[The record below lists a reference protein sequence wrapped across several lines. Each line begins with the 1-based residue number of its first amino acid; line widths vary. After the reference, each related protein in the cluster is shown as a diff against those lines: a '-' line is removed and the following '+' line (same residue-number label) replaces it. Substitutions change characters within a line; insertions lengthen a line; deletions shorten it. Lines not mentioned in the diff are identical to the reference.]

1 MEDDDSKFLVLE
13 SEDEEELPN
22 EHIWNTQIATWR
34 MTITQD
40 YRFHTIIGFDGTSIR
55 FNYLGE
61 VIHLLQMSDL
71 SSLYGMVTARLEG
84 AQPEGIGL
92 QLLGDLTVLFD
103 SSTSEGKG
111 YEAWQ
116 GQYQWRVYSWVFYPV
131 PAVYKLT
138 SIRGNVIYMFSDVEY
153 PFSLGIMEQM
163 LKQKFRVPRDM
174 VGNDRTL
181 ALQLVAS
188 IKKRVADIKKV

>member
-1 MEDDDSKFLVLE
+1 
-13 SEDEEELPN
+13 
-22 EHIWNTQIATWR
+22 
-34 MTITQD
+34 MTVTQD
-40 YRFHTIIGFDGTSIR
+40 YRYHTIIGYDGTFIK

-61 VIHLLQMSDL
+61 IIHLLDRGDL
-71 SSLYGMVTARLEG
+71 STLYGMVTARLEG
-84 AQPEGIGL
+84 TQPDGIGL
-92 QLLGDLTVLFD
+92 QLFGDLTVLFD
-103 SSTSEGKG
+103 SSTSDGKG

-131 PAVYKLT
+131 PSVHKLT
-138 SIRGNVIYMFSDVEY
+138 SIRGHVMYMFSDVEY
-153 PFSLGIMEQM
+153 PLSLGLMEQM
-163 LKQKFRVPRDM
+163 LKHKLRVPRDM